1 MLAVLMAWLLGQD
14 PGTGALPPEVVAAA
28 PPTVSSPALAAAL
41 PELAA
46 MPGIVLVGYPVSGG
60 NPRNI
65 RASINRSRPRV
76 AGQEPFD
83 GMTVWSY
90 STRWRGSSEG
100 GCDPTTAEVTVN
112 VVITLPELTNRQAL
126 SRSERENWDRYL
138 SRLGAH
144 EQNHAR
150 IALAGIDQL
159 RTFMSGAPNCETM
172 LAARAQIDAA
182 IRDANRQY
190 DETTRHG
197 ATEGARYP

>member
-1 MLAVLMAWLLGQD
+1 MLLLLAAWLVGQD
-14 PGTGALPPEVVAAA
+14 PGTGGLPPEGIAAA
-28 PPTVSSPALAAAL
+28 PPTVSSPELAAAL
-41 PELAA
+41 PDLAA
-46 MPGIVLVGYPVSGG
+46 MPGVVLVGYPVSGG
-60 NPRNI
+60 SPRGI
-65 RASINRSRPRV
+65 RESINRSRPREP
-76 AGQEPFD
+76 GREPFD

-90 STRWRGSSEG
+90 STRWRGSSDG
-100 GCDPTTAEVTVN
+100 GCDPTSAEVTAH

-126 SRSERENWDRYL
+126 GRAERENWDRYL
-138 SRLGAH
+138 SRLAAH

-159 RTFMSGAPNCETM
+159 RTFMRGAPNCETM

>member
-1 MLAVLMAWLLGQD
+1 MLVVLMALMLGQD

-28 PPTVSSPALAAAL
+28 PPTVSSPALSAAL
-41 PELAA
+41 PDLAA

-60 NPRNI
+60 SPRSI
-65 RASINRSRPRV
+65 RESINRSRPRMP
-76 AGQEPFD
+76 GQEPFD
-83 GMTVWSY
+83 GMTTWRY

-100 GCDPTTAEVTVN
+100 GCDPTTAEVTAHVI
-112 VVITLPELTNRQAL
+112 ITLPELTNRQAL
-126 SRSERENWDRYL
+126 SRSDRETWDRYL
-138 SRLGAH
+138 TRLAGH

-159 RTFMSGAPNCETM
+159 RTFMRGAPNCETM

-182 IRDANRQY
+182 IRDASRQY

>member
-1 MLAVLMAWLLGQD
+1 LLLVLMALLAGQE
-14 PGTGALPPEVVAAA
+14 PVSGAPPPEVVAAA
-28 PPTVSSPALAAAL
+28 PPTVSSPALVAAL

-46 MPGIVLVGYPVSGG
+46 MPGVVLVGYPVSGG
-60 NPRNI
+60 SARGV
-65 RASINRSRPRV
+65 RESINRSRPREP
-76 AGQEPFD
+76 GGDPFD
-83 GMTVWSY
+83 GMTTWRY
-90 STRWRGSSEG
+90 STRWRGSADG
-100 GCDPTTAEVTVN
+100 GCDPASAEVTAH
-112 VVITLPELTNRQAL
+112 VVITLPELTTRQAL

-138 SRLGAH
+138 SRLAAH

-159 RTFMSGAPNCETM
+159 RTFMRGAPNCETM
-172 LAARAQIDAA
+172 QAARVQIDAA